1 MKITHEA
8 NAFGLYQKSTIE
20 FNPDELKQVIRI
32 SCEEG
37 DVDTKKL
44 EEKLDKAFGDLF
56 KNLDSE
62 EII

>member
-1 MKITHEA
+1 MKITQEA

-20 FNPDELKQVIRI
+20 FNPDELKQVIKI

-44 EEKLDKAFGDLF
+44 EEKLDKVFGDLF

>member
-1 MKITHEA
+1 MKITQEA
-8 NAFGLYQKSTIE
+8 RVLDFYQKSTIE
-20 FNPDELKQVIRI
+20 FNPDELKQIIRV

-56 KNLDSE
+56 KNFDSGE
-62 EII
+62 VS

>member
-1 MKITHEA
+1 MKITQEA

-37 DVDTKKL
+37 DMDTKKL
-44 EEKLDKAFGDLF
+44 EEKLDKVLGDLF

>member
-1 MKITHEA
+1 MKITQEA
-8 NAFGLYQKSTIE
+8 KAFDMYQKSTIE

-44 EEKLDKAFGDLF
+44 EEKLNKVLGDLF
-56 KNLDSE
+56 KNFDSGE
-62 EII
+62 VS

>member
-1 MKITHEA
+1 MKITQEA

-20 FNPDELKQVIRI
+20 FNPDELKQAIKI
-32 SCEEG
+32 SYQGG

-56 KNLDSE
+56 KNFDSE